1 MNTLT
6 RLTAAI
12 LLLSTASLAHA
23 ARWYSVEVIV
33 FAHNNT
39 TERDHENWP
48 TTTPAQLLS
57 ELRAADAV
65 ELEPAGAGGQYQT
78 LSPSKFKLSGIWQR
92 LANSPRY
99 RPVSHS
105 GWVQQ
110 APWRGRDVLQPI
122 VFQANLDGEPVGARP
137 SRVPDI
143 TGTLTLSRKRY
154 LHLDANVVMHQ
165 PATALEAYDQLTLDD
180 RFADFS
186 NSGNRPVTAFRLKE
200 SRRLKRGEIHYLD
213 SPTFGLIVIANRY

>member
-1 MNTLT
+1 MNNLT
-6 RLTAAI
+6 RLAAA
-12 LLLSTASLAHA
+12 LLLISTASLAHA
-23 ARWYSVEVIV
+23 ARWYSVEVLV
-33 FAHNNT
+33 FTHNNT

-48 TTTPAQLLS
+48 TTTPAQLLN

-65 ELEPAGAGGQYQT
+65 ERQPAGSGNQYQE
-78 LSPSKFKLSGIWQR
+78 LSPSKFKLGGIRKR

-99 RPVSHS
+99 RPILHT
-105 GWVQQ
+105 GWVQE

-122 VFQANLDGEPVGARP
+122 VFQANTDGAPVGLSP

-154 LHLDANVVMHQ
+154 LHLDVDLVMHEPSTQ
-165 PATALEAYDQLTLDD
+165 AEAYDQLALND

-213 SPTFGLIVIANRY
+213 NPAFGLIVIANRY